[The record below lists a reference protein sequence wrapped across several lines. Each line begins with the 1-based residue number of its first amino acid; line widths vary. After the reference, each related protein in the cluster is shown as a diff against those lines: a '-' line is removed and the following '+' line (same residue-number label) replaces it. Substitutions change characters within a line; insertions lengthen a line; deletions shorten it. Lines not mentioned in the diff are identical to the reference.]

1 MAVIGRALLILGL
14 LVSIYG
20 IGASL
25 YGARTGRGEWVAS
38 GRRAVYALA
47 ALMALAFAILE
58 WAFLSDKFSFNV
70 VANGSSTTTPTIY
83 KAAAVWSTQQ
93 GSLLLWVLLLSLWSS
108 VILFLSRRKVRRI
121 APYAT
126 VVLLGFSVFFTA
138 LMILAANP
146 FRTSASPPVEGAGL
160 DPLLRHATMM
170 IHPPLLYSGYTML
183 TIPFAFAVGA
193 LITGRTGADWIQV
206 TRRFALA
213 AWLCLGVGIMLGARW
228 SYTELGWGGYWAWD
242 PVENAAL
249 MPWLLATA
257 FLHSIMIQE
266 KRGMLKRWNVSLILG
281 TGTMAIVGTFLV
293 RSGILSSIHAFV
305 SDPALNISFVALIGT
320 MLVGSVGLVIWR
332 RDELRSEAR
341 LDSLLSREAVFLFQN
356 LVLVA
361 LALVI
366 FWVTFF
372 PLISEAITGTQVS
385 VGPPAFRPFVVP
397 LALIIVLLSG
407 IGPIIAWRRVT
418 LRNLRHNLALPFAAA
433 LGTLAVLL
441 AVLGPSHGLALA
453 MFSCGSFVI
462 AAVGLEFWRG
472 TRARHAMSGE
482 PGPVAL
488 VALVR
493 RNRRRYGGYVVH
505 VGVAVALIGVAASTS
520 FQHSHYATLSP
531 GQSTKIDGYT
541 VRYVKPTVAA
551 TPAKLSMGAVL
562 SVSKGSHHVAT
573 LDTRRE
579 LYPSQD
585 PSLGPIGRF
594 FNGSNESR
602 IGLQSGFERD
612 IWTVVNPSLQPLQ
625 GLIAQGD
632 KLFTQ
637 LETQAMPKVAKLQP
651 AQAQAALAP
660 LWQFRDRAIS
670 ELVSRYATHPWPV
683 TFLVIVSPLVMWLW
697 IGALIVVAGALIALW
712 PGRPRRRL
720 RSRPTAYAGEPTS
733 MPAREPAQVA

>member
-1 MAVIGRALLILGL
+1 MALIGRALLILGL

-25 YGARTGRGEWVAS
+25 YGARTGRREWVAS
-38 GRRAVYALA
+38 GRRAVYALV

-58 WAFLSDKFSFNV
+58 WAFLDDKFSFNV
-70 VANGSSTTTPTIY
+70 VANGSSTTTPVLY
-83 KAAAVWSTQQ
+83 KAAAVWATQQ

-108 VILFLSRRKVRRI
+108 VVLFLSRRKVREI

-126 VVLLGFSVFFTA
+126 AVLLGFSVFFTA

-146 FRTSASPPVEGAGL
+146 FRTSANPPAEGAGL

-170 IHPPLLYSGYTML
+170 IHPPMLYSGYTLL

-193 LITGRTGADWIQV
+193 LITGRTGAEWIQV

-213 AWLCLGVGIMLGARW
+213 AWLFLGVGILLGARW

-305 SDPALNISFVALIGT
+305 SDPTLNISFVALIGT

-332 RDELRSEAR
+332 RDGLRSEAR

-397 LALIIVLLSG
+397 LALIVVLLSG

-418 LRNLRHNLALPFAAA
+418 LRNLRHNLAFPFAAGLTA
-433 LGTLAVLL
+433 LVLL
-441 AVLGPSHGLALA
+441 LVVLGPRHGFALA
-453 MFSCGSFVI
+453 MFSAGSFVI
-462 AAVGLEFWRG
+462 AAVGQEFWRG

-488 VALVR
+488 LGLVR

-505 VGVAVALIGVAASTS
+505 AGVAVALIGVAASTS
-520 FQHSHYATLSP
+520 FQHSRYATLSP
-531 GQSTKIDGYT
+531 GQSTKIDGYS

-551 TPAKLSMGAVL
+551 TPAKLSLGAVL

-573 LDTRRE
+573 LDTRHE
-579 LYPSQD
+579 LYPSQN

-594 FNGSNESR
+594 FNGSDESR
-602 IGLQSGFERD
+602 IGLQSGFKRD

-632 KLFTQ
+632 QLFTR
-637 LETQAMPKVAKLQP
+637 LETQAMPKLAKLTP

-660 LWQFRDRAIS
+660 LWRLRDQAIS
-670 ELVSRYATHPWPV
+670 ELVSRYASHPWPV
-683 TFLVIVSPLVMWLW
+683 TFLLIVSPLVMWLW
-697 IGALIVVAGALIALW
+697 IGGLIVVAGALIALW
-712 PGRPRRRL
+712 PAASLARL
-720 RSRPTAYAGEPTS
+720 RTRSPAYTGGPAS